1 MDTYDNVPFTF
12 TDIRDFEQA
21 FLPSSTAYDDA
32 THGFPAD
39 SIKDIRTEC
48 LNGRSNRWVK
58 KEEIS
63 DVVLTAIETS
73 KLAEVY
79 YPAYRSIQSNNKIQA
94 NQVVIGMLFPGTG
107 CHAGLSHYSRTH
119 QSRARLAIQFDSGGL
134 RYDPY
139 ADAQPS
145 PTIDR
150 SREETLQQML
160 KTVESVFRNQHRHF
174 FFSVYI
180 NDDYLR
186 VIRWDRF
193 RVVVTQPVKY
203 IDDFETLPRLLW
215 RFARL
220 TDEQQG
226 LDASVTRVEP
236 SSEDYRLM
244 DRLAQFDPA
253 LDISD
258 DEGVFL
264 PQLPARSGTVQ
275 TAGPSTSPQPGP
287 SVPSGAPCSRTSQSD
302 DDPRVFKRVRDEFR
316 KSLPE
321 GWPRYRMKVGPEGRE
336 FLVGAP
342 QSQNPRLFRRG
353 YRCYIAVD
361 CTTRKFV
368 WLKDAWRP
376 RNEGG
381 NFEGAILQSFA
392 GDSKLK
398 VPTVV
403 CHGLVAQYCAPTE
416 KQSSCGCGAT
426 QALGVPEKRMTRSM
440 ARESGKIIGVK
451 RARDQDEEGAEREP
465 GEEEEPCSA
474 VASQPTS
481 AHYRLALKEIGM
493 DISNFT
499 SGWQLVKIVF
509 DCIRTHA
516 RAYKEYG
523 ILHGDISD
531 GNILICPS
539 IIQKD
544 GREVVVWNGM
554 LIDWEL
560 ARFVSQDGRPLKRH
574 RLTVGLPLSWEFSSI
589 QRHRDSR
596 RPLTVEDDIE
606 AFVYVLLHTAMQH
619 VRHTLA
625 PRAVGRFVHEFFETY
640 RRFPNNVLDCS
651 ELKVKSV
658 MDARLTFEG
667 TDILFCDDGR
677 APVHPLNGLLF
688 ELFRRIQARYTVIE
702 WEAQAGGGDGDESD
716 DERDDED
723 QSACARQ
730 RADGRPAR
738 GTVKQDGQATQSLK
752 PPTARQR
759 DLARGLQSHLAI
771 VKLFS
776 KWVLDKG
783 WPLHDKVSS
792 QFPAGFQHT
801 RRIVDVL
808 DDAPVPAKSRARG
821 RRNASRK
828 RAKIAGGNH

>member
-1 MDTYDNVPFTF
+1 MATYGDVPFTL
-12 TDIRDFEQA
+12 TDICDFEQA
-21 FLPSSTAYDDA
+21 FLPSSSVYEDA
-32 THGFPAD
+32 THGFPTD
-39 SIKDIRTEC
+39 PIKDIRTEC
-48 LNGRSNRWVK
+48 MNGRHNRWIK

-79 YPAYRSIQSNNKIQA
+79 YPAYRTIQSDNKIQA
-94 NQVVIGMLFPGTG
+94 NQAVIGLLFPGTG
-107 CHAGLSHYSRTH
+107 YDVDLPHDSRTH
-119 QSRARLAIQFDSGGL
+119 QSRARLAIQFDSGGMP
-134 RYDPY
+134 YDPY
-139 ADAQPS
+139 TDEEPS
-145 PTIDR
+145 PAIKR

-160 KTVESVFRNQHRHF
+160 KAVESTFKYQHRHF
-174 FFSVYI
+174 LFSLYI
-180 NDDYLR
+180 NDGYLR
-186 VIRWDRF
+186 IIRWDRF
-193 RVVVTQPVKY
+193 RVIVTQPVNY
-203 IDDFETLPRLLW
+203 LEDHETLPRLLW

-226 LDASVTRVEP
+226 LDASVTRVEL

-244 DRLAQFDPA
+244 DRLGQFDPT

-258 DEGVFL
+258 EEGVFL
-264 PQLPARSGTVQ
+264 PRFPARNDATQ
-275 TAGPSTSPQPGP
+275 AAAASTSAQP
-287 SVPSGAPCSRTSQSD
+287 SASGSTPRSRTAQKD
-302 DDPRVFKRVRDEFR
+302 DDPRVFKRVRAAFR
-316 KSLPE
+316 ESLAK

-336 FLVGAP
+336 FLVGMP
-342 QSQNPRLFRRG
+342 RCQNPRLFRRG

-361 CTTRKFV
+361 CDTHKFV

-376 RNEGG
+376 QNEGG

-392 GDSKLK
+392 RDSKLK

-403 CHGLVAQYCAPTE
+403 CHGLVAQYRPSAERRPSRECSA
-416 KQSSCGCGAT
+416 A
-426 QALGVPEKRMTRSM
+426 QALKIPEKRVTRST
-440 ARESGKIIGVK
+440 ARENGKVIGVK
-451 RARDQDEEGAEREP
+451 RARDEDEEGVKDRSEP
-465 GEEEEPCSA
+465 KEESCDA
-474 VASQPTS
+474 VASEPSS
-481 AHYRLALKEIGM
+481 AHYRLALKEIGI
-493 DISNFT
+493 DLSEFT
-499 SGWQLVKIVF
+499 SGWQLVKLIF

-560 ARFVSQDGRPLKRH
+560 ARFVSEDGRPLKRH

-596 RPLTVEDDIE
+596 RPLTVDDDIE
-606 AFVYVLLHTAMQH
+606 AFVYVLLHTAVQY
-619 VRHTLA
+619 VRHTLPA
-625 PRAVGRFVHEFFETY
+625 RAAGRYIHEFFETY
-640 RRFPNNVLDCS
+640 RRFPNNVVDCS

-658 MDARLTFEG
+658 MDARLAFEG

-688 ELFRRIQARYTVIE
+688 ELFRRLQARYTVIE
-702 WEAQAGGGDGDESD
+702 WDAQADSGDDDESD
-716 DERDDED
+716 DEGDSENRPT
-723 QSACARQ
+723 CARQ
-730 RADGRPAR
+730 RPNGKPTR
-738 GTVKQDGQATQSLK
+738 GTVKRDGRAAQGLK

-776 KWVLDKG
+776 KYVLEQG
-783 WPLHDKVSS
+783 WPLHDKVAGN
-792 QFPAGFQHT
+792 QLPADFEHT
-801 RRIVDVL
+801 RRIVDVPDGVPL
-808 DDAPVPAKSRARG
+808 PAKARARG
-821 RRNASRK
+821 RNASRK
-828 RAKIAGGNH
+828 RAKIAGGNR